1 MTTRL
6 LVSNLALSMALSLFP
21 AFAQEQPTAALE
33 VRIVSPEP
41 DTYVSGVTTL
51 RAEILPRMLATRVA
65 QVIFFADGKQVCN
78 ILDPLNAECT
88 WDAGAE
94 VRPHVFRVVAN
105 LIGGGRIVS
114 SARTKGLDQVE
125 KVSVEVVQITAVVTN
140 RGRFVSDLRQPQFKL
155 IEDGVPQ
162 TIAHFSAEGSPLEIV
177 VAIDVSE
184 SMTQAMPQLKN
195 SVKKFLA
202 ALGSK
207 DQVTLAAFNDNM
219 FTLTRRE
226 TSVPQRTRAVDRLAA
241 WGGTA
246 LYDVIIRGVQ
256 QLSRQ
261 PGRRVLVVFSDGDDR
276 TSHATIHAVEQAV
289 RANDATLFMVAL
301 GRGVKEAQLK
311 SGIERLVDLSG
322 GRALFV
328 DRSDQLDEPF
338 AEILDELSNQYILGY
353 ESSNPSRNGSW
364 REVKVE
370 VPGTGYSVRA
380 RQGYRAPGS

>member
-1 MTTRL
+1 MRL
-6 LVSNLALSMALSLFP
+6 IGVVLLAASLG
-21 AFAQEQPTAALE
+21 AAQEPKPKPELAI
-33 VRIVSPEP
+33 RIVEPET
-41 DTYVSGVTTL
+41 DAYVSGLTTL
-51 RAEILPRMLATRVA
+51 KAEVLPKMLATRVA
-65 QVIFFADGKQVCN
+65 QILFFADGRQVCN
-78 ILDPLNAECT
+78 VLDPINPQCT

-94 VRPHVFRVVAN
+94 IRPHVFRAVAN
-105 LIGGGRIVS
+105 LIGGGRIVAS
-114 SARTKGLDQVE
+114 SRTKGLEQVE
-125 KVSVEVVQITAVVTN
+125 KVNVEVVQITAVVTEH
-140 RGRFVSDLRQPQFKL
+140 GRFVSGLSQSQFKL
-155 IEDGVPQ
+155 SEDGVAQ
-162 TIAHFSAEGSPLEIV
+162 KIGHFSAEGSPLEIV

-195 SVKKFLA
+195 AVKKFLS
-202 ALGSK
+202 ALGPK

-219 FTLTRRE
+219 FTLTKRE
-226 TSVPQRTRAVDRLAA
+226 TSIPQRTRAVDRLTA

-289 RANDATLFMVAL
+289 RTNDATLFMVAL

-328 DRSDQLDEPF
+328 ERSDQLDEPF
-338 AEILDELSNQYILGY
+338 AEILEELSNQYVLGY
-353 ESSNPSRNGSW
+353 ESSNTRRDGSW
-364 REVKVE
+364 REVKLE
-370 VPGTGYSVRA
+370 IPRTDYSVRA